1 MDPNSR
7 TITLASIAVLGL
19 AVLAIVIAVLV
30 PFKVKQSATIQNI
43 IGTAEMVPPG
53 QTSAGSDPD
62 EVLPFKAGQTIKL
75 QPASSARVTFELNGG
90 HATITGPARVA
101 LVNSY
106 RHATLLAHILDS
118 DQFERQYNLTIE
130 QTLGIVQYNFSGTN
144 PPFKDVVITIRL
156 PDGNYQPTTPCWEI
170 MVSAS
175 GEAETN
181 LVECPN

>member
-19 AVLAIVIAVLV
+19 AALAIFIAVLV
-30 PFKVKQSATIQNI
+30 PFDVKQSATIHNI
-43 IGTAEMVPPG
+43 IGTAEMVPG
-53 QTSAGSDPD
+53 QTTAGLDPD
-62 EVLPFKAGQTIKL
+62 EVLPFKVGQTIRL
-75 QPASSARVTFELNGG
+75 QPDSSARVTFELNGG
-90 HATITGPARVA
+90 RATITGPARVTLA
-101 LVNSY
+101 NSY

-130 QTLGIVQYNFSGTN
+130 QTLGTVQYNFSGTN
-144 PPFKDVVITIRL
+144 PPAEDIVITIRL
-156 PDGNYQPTTPCWEI
+156 PDGNYQPTTPCWKV

-181 LVECPN
+181 PVECPN